1 MIRSRRVNLSF
12 IYICAIKIKMDRRK
26 QLEKNEIEQI
36 LLLRSQN
43 QTIMKIAKILNKSY
57 HIVYNFLKN
66 SKIYRKK
73 NIDRSHA
80 TEQNATNRP
89 YA

>member
-73 NIDRSHA
+73 NIGRSHA

>member
-1 MIRSRRVNLSF
+1 
-12 IYICAIKIKMDRRK
+12 MDRGK

-57 HIVYNFLKN
+57 HVVYNFLKN